1 MDVVENLVNP
11 GRVRLFSG
19 IGLLRNIRI
28 GIIGIYVLGK
38 DGPNESAEADRQH
51 HADSQSQ
58 YVSCFH
64 HVFLLVGRLEWWRAF
79 PLNLP
84 SFHHFILFLLPGVS
98 YAARCHGHSVRIRHA
113 SGEYINCV
121 NPDGVSVIGIS
132 MIHVAA
138 FNAKVN
144 GVHTS
149 YISHNT
155 RADEKTQASQ

>member
-1 MDVVENLVNP
+1 M
-11 GRVRLFSG
+11 
-19 IGLLRNIRI
+19 
-28 GIIGIYVLGK
+28 
-38 DGPNESAEADRQH
+38 
-51 HADSQSQ
+51 
-58 YVSCFH
+58 
-64 HVFLLVGRLEWWRAF
+64 
-79 PLNLP
+79 LNSSSLHP
-84 SFHHFILFLLPGVS
+84 SMLFLLPGVS

-144 GVHTS
+144 GVHAL

-155 RADEKTQASQ
+155 RADAITQASQ